1 MIGRKTSK
9 QSNNSFV
16 GIGSKPQDFL
26 LDAQTRSCTSSWDR
40 ELNLKSRES
49 ISMSLESQSVEAC
62 CLSWLSRSKWIW
74 SIFLMKNIPISLAN
88 FCLSSCSGKTGLPVM
103 FKSFLLT
110 LNRCFFIV
118 AIFCYESTIID
129 LPSLIHKKSLTLK
142 NSQIRLTFGRSPFS
156 LCFSTLTLSF
166 YDISAHTRSAWTSQ
180 HSFWCHRC
188 MMIQNGV
195 HTVVI
200 QLHNFITILWSNV
213 AQITTSN

>member
-1 MIGRKTSK
+1 MIGRRTSICK

-26 LDAQTRSCTSSWDR
+26 LDARTRSCTSSWDR

-62 CLSWLSRSKWIW
+62 CLSWLSRSTWIW

-129 LPSLIHKKSLTLK
+129 LPSLIHKKVLLLK
-142 NSQIRLTFGRSPFS
+142 QPDQTDIWKISIFS
-156 LCFSTLTLSF
+156 LLFNI
-166 YDISAHTRSAWTSQ
+166 DA
-180 HSFWCHRC
+180 
-188 MMIQNGV
+188 
-195 HTVVI
+195 
-200 QLHNFITILWSNV
+200 
-213 AQITTSN
+213 